1 MRPLGRSKELDA
13 SDDTVKISRSLNYS
27 NDDPVTVFRIAW
39 FSIASKPNVIL
50 EEHNEAE
57 SQVFNGA
64 ARFSL
69 RIAGEKAL
77 VGISVDGSRSS
88 IGVEAEGIDEV
99 ALGAFLDG
107 FATSLSDALSKYD
120 ALPGDDK
127 SKLKRA
133 LVAKA
138 CWDKTVREILNK
150 SPLNNVYTQVA
161 HGREM
166 MIKATEGEESVPSL
180 TLSTSGW
187 LSRIESL
194 PRDETLPGNIASE
207 LAKKSIEWK
216 KETQDIISRYI

>member
-1 MRPLGRSKELDA
+1 METSE
-13 SDDTVKISRSLNYS
+13 DTVKVSRTLNYTT
-27 NDDPVTVFRIAW
+27 DDSATVFRIAW
-39 FSIASKPNVIL
+39 YSVASKPNVIL
-50 EEHNEAE
+50 EEHSEAE
-57 SQVFNGA
+57 SQVFDGVA
-64 ARFSL
+64 KFSL
-69 RIAGEKAL
+69 RIANEKAL
-77 VGISVDGSRSS
+77 VNITVNGAKST

-107 FATSLSDALSKYD
+107 LAGSLNDALAKY
-120 ALPGDDK
+120 ASLPDTDK
-127 SKLKRA
+127 GKLKRA

-150 SPLNNVYTQVA
+150 SPLNDVYIQVA

-166 MIKATEGEESVPSL
+166 MIKATEGEANVPSL
-180 TLSTSGW
+180 TLTTSGW

-194 PRDETLPGNIASE
+194 PREETLPGNIASE